1 MVDSVNGK
9 MRVGNNNII
18 DYYQCVE
25 KMINKFSYWKLEY
38 VQRQYNTR
46 ADKLSNMPLKTAKK
60 RQEVNKI
67 TNEKQQ
73 QNSLGEKEVK

>member
-1 MVDSVNGK
+1 MDAVNGK
-9 MRVGNNNII
+9 MRAGNNNII

-46 ADKLSNMPLKTAKK
+46 ADKLSNMPLKASKK
-60 RQEVNKI
+60 RQKANKAV
-67 TNEKQQ
+67 NEKQQ
-73 QNSLGEKEVK
+73 QNSSSEMEVKE